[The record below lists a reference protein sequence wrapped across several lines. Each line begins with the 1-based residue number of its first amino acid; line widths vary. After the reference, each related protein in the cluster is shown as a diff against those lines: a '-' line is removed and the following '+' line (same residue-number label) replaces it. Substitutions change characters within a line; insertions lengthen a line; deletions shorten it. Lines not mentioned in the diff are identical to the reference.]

1 MKNYQ
6 KVNVK
11 PEGWLLEQLNIQI
24 KGLSGNLDKVWPDV
38 RDSAWI
44 GGDREGWE
52 RLPYWLDG
60 VIPLAYLLDDEDLK
74 GRVKKYVD
82 FIVDKQSPDGWI
94 CPCEIKDVKKYDVWA
109 LFLIGK
115 VLTVYLE
122 HEYSEKVHNALA
134 KAMKWLYNNLK
145 SGNIALFDWAETRWY
160 ECLIPLK
167 YLYEIKKESWIL
179 ELVKILKE
187 QGTDYL
193 SIKEKYIEP
202 LNVWTLHTHVVNLA
216 MMIKYEPLYKFFT
229 GEKLNKEDKYLY
241 EFISKYNGTPVGT
254 FYGDECLAGLKNNRG
269 TELCSVVELMYSF
282 EVLFNLT
289 GDFYWID
296 ALEKVAFNA
305 LPATISDDMWTH
317 QYDQQVNQIACR
329 TVSGNAIFGTNNG
342 EANLFGLEPNFG
354 CCTAN
359 FSQGWPKFVE
369 NVCVKSNHELV
380 FAMPLP
386 YSASIKFDNAEVNVR
401 VETEYPF
408 NNTVKYFVSSSE
420 PKKLKLKFRI
430 PKADSATFNGE
441 KVNGNVV
448 TIEKEIYN
456 EEIFTLDLEFSPKLI
471 NRPYNL
477 KALTYGPLLFA
488 LPINTEYKMNEYVRS
503 NVERKF
509 PYCDYEL
516 IGDNDFNYGFSTC
529 DFKVSY
535 DKGDEY
541 PFSSKNPRIKIT
553 ADMQQVS
560 WDFAEYYKCYSAYK
574 PNSNK
579 AISEVKKKTLIPYGS
594 AKLRMTEMPMIKK

>member
-122 HEYSEKVHNALA
+122 HEYWEKVHNALA

-187 QGTDYL
+187 QGG
-193 SIKEKYIEP
+193 
-202 LNVWTLHTHVVNLA
+202 
-216 MMIKYEPLYKFFT
+216 F
-229 GEKLNKEDKYLY
+229 
-241 EFISKYNGTPVGT
+241 
-254 FYGDECLAGLKNNRG
+254 
-269 TELCSVVELMYSF
+269 
-282 EVLFNLT
+282 VL
-289 GDFYWID
+289 
-296 ALEKVAFNA
+296 
-305 LPATISDDMWTH
+305 
-317 QYDQQVNQIACR
+317 
-329 TVSGNAIFGTNNG
+329 
-342 EANLFGLEPNFG
+342 
-354 CCTAN
+354 
-359 FSQGWPKFVE
+359 
-369 NVCVKSNHELV
+369 
-380 FAMPLP
+380 
-386 YSASIKFDNAEVNVR
+386 
-401 VETEYPF
+401 
-408 NNTVKYFVSSSE
+408 
-420 PKKLKLKFRI
+420 
-430 PKADSATFNGE
+430 
-441 KVNGNVV
+441 
-448 TIEKEIYN
+448 
-456 EEIFTLDLEFSPKLI
+456 
-471 NRPYNL
+471 
-477 KALTYGPLLFA
+477 
-488 LPINTEYKMNEYVRS
+488 
-503 NVERKF
+503 
-509 PYCDYEL
+509 
-516 IGDNDFNYGFSTC
+516 
-529 DFKVSY
+529 
-535 DKGDEY
+535 
-541 PFSSKNPRIKIT
+541 
-553 ADMQQVS
+553 
-560 WDFAEYYKCYSAYK
+560 
-574 PNSNK
+574 
-579 AISEVKKKTLIPYGS
+579 
-594 AKLRMTEMPMIKK
+594 